1 MNQGRMLLEDKET
14 LVIVEWLAQK
24 NLNKRNHSGVWI
36 KSEVNVD
43 NVVSWASLPNTGRR
57 QSAVIIPYVKGLKGK
72 DALLLIEKSKKLRHH
87 AGQMAFPGGAR
98 EDKDVTPLDTALREL
113 HEEVGISPE
122 RVEVVEALPK
132 EYVYSSDFVIYPYL
146 AYIDGEDLFG
156 SITLDEE
163 ELAAAVLV
171 DIKRL
176 PVPPKFRWKRT
187 LQGVIVYPE
196 FYLSPERTVWGATA
210 RMLWRF
216 LRRYY
221 YERR

>member
-1 MNQGRMLLEDKET
+1 LREDKET
-14 LVIVEWLAQK
+14 LVIVEWFAQK
-24 NLNKRNHSGVWI
+24 NINKRNHSKEGI
-36 KSEVNVD
+36 KSEFYLSD
-43 NVVSWASLPNTGRR
+43 VVSWASLPNDGRR
-57 QSAVIIPYVKGLKGK
+57 QSAVIIPYVRGLKGK
-72 DALLLIEKSKKLRHH
+72 DALLLIEKSKNLRHH

-98 EDKDVTPLDTALREL
+98 EDKDVTPLETALREL

-122 RVEVVEALPK
+122 KVEVVEALPK

-146 AYIDGEDLFG
+146 AYIDGEDLFD

-163 ELAAAVLV
+163 ELVAALLIDV
-171 DIKRL
+171 KQL
-176 PVPPKFRWKRT
+176 PLPPKFRWIKT

-196 FYLSPERTVWGATA
+196 FYLSRGRTVWGATA

-216 LRRYY
+216 LRKYY